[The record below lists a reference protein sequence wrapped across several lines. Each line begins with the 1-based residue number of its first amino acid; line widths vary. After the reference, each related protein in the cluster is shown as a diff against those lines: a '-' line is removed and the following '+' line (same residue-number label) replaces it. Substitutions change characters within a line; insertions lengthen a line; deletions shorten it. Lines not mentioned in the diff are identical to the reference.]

1 MINIGKKLKN
11 MRLEHNITISVLSTY
26 LNTTPEYISD
36 IESNIIPLKEEDLI
50 KLAKLYNCDVEYF
63 FKTWAPHT

>member
-11 MRLEHNITISVLSTY
+11 MRLEHNITISILSTY

-36 IESNIIPLKEEDLI
+36 IESNIIPLKEEHLI
-50 KLAKLYNCDVEYF
+50 KLATLYNCDVEYF
-63 FKTWAPHT
+63 FKT

>member
-1 MINIGKKLKN
+1 

-36 IESNIIPLKEEDLI
+36 IESNIIPLREEDLI

-63 FKTWAPHT
+63 FKT

>member
-36 IESNIIPLKEEDLI
+36 IESNIIPLREEDLI
-50 KLAKLYNCDVEYF
+50 KLAKLYNCDVEHF
-63 FKTWAPHT
+63 FKT